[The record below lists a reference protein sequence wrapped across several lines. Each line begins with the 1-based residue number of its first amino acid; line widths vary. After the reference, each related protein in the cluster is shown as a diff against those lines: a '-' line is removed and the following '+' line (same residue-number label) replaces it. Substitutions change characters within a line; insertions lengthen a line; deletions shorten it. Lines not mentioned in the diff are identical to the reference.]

1 MANKYLVSVET
12 KNYPVNL
19 TPIIQRYSQI
29 KKQLTKSEIGTCLM
43 SNANVVLFK
52 FNGTSV
58 KLTRD
63 NFSAQLSSYDSE
75 ILGQQVINDSIKAE
89 KVNREE
95 LDKLIESAPAPEP
108 VVAASTPAPKFSEK
122 KQDKVEKQPEPV
134 EVVEEKEEE
143 LDEATRDNE
152 AVEVAQSDPEDP
164 DTYDFSHF
172 SDTDE

>member
-19 TPIIQRYSQI
+19 TPMIQRYSRI

-43 SNANVVLFK
+43 SNANVTLFK

-63 NFSAQLSSYDSE
+63 NFAAQLSSYDSE

-95 LDKLIESAPAPEP
+95 LDKLIESAPTPEP
-108 VVAASTPAPKFSEK
+108 VVAAPAPKYSKK
-122 KQDKVEKQPEPV
+122 KQAKVETQPEPV
-134 EVVEEKEEE
+134 EIVEEKEEE

>member
-19 TPIIQRYSQI
+19 APIIQRYSQI

-43 SNANVVLFK
+43 SNANVILFK

-95 LDKLIESAPAPEP
+95 LDKLIESTPAPEP
-108 VVAASTPAPKFSEK
+108 VVAVSAPKSSKK
-122 KQDKVEKQPEPV
+122 KQAKVEKQPEPV
-134 EVVEEKEEE
+134 EVVEEEEE